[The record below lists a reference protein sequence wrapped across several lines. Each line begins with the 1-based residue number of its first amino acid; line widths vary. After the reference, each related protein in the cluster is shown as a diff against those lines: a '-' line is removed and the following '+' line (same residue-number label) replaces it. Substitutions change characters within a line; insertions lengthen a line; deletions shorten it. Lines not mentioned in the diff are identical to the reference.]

1 MGTISKET
9 YRRAFLLYLVGQFRD
24 GVFGKTR
31 LNKVVYFSTK
41 ELRYVPFEFRKWK
54 LGQFSEQLG
63 DENDLLLSMGYLSA
77 SRLDGKDGSRGN
89 KYVLANR
96 ELLGFYQVVISHVL
110 KKDLGEIDSI
120 VKEIGYLPEQRL
132 LEFAYKDQALNEAKE
147 WDVILKEKLP
157 DKIEINLPEDDC
169 EDLELSLN
177 PDFIQAMTLIDR
189 GLEHSRIDLD
199 KVKRVVKLI

>member
-96 ELLGFYQVVISHVL
+96 ELLGYYQVVISQVL
-110 KKDLGEIDSI
+110 RKDLRKIDYA
-120 VKEIGYLPEQRL
+120 VKEIGYLPEQKL
-132 LEFAYKDQALNEAKE
+132 LEFAYSDETLKKADEG
-147 WDVILKEKLP
+147 DVILRENVP
-157 DKIEINLPEDDC
+157 GEIDVSLSEDDC
-169 EDLELSLN
+169 EELELSLN
-177 PDFIQAMTLIDR
+177 PDFIQAMTLLDR
-189 GLEHSRIDLD
+189 GLEQSRIDLD
-199 KVKRVVKLI
+199 KVKKVVKVI

>member
-41 ELRYVPFEFRKWK
+41 ELRYVPFEFRKWMF
-54 LGQFSEQLG
+54 GQFSEQLG
-63 DENDLLLSMGYLSA
+63 DENDLLLSMGYLAA
-77 SRLDGKDGSRGN
+77 SRLNGKEGSCGN

-96 ELLGFYQVVISHVL
+96 ELLGYYQVVISQVL
-110 KKDLGEIDSI
+110 RKDLGKIDYT
-120 VKEIGYLPEQRL
+120 VKEIGYLPEEKL
-132 LEFAYKDQALNEAKE
+132 LEFAHSDEALKKADEG
-147 WDVILKEKLP
+147 DVILRENVP
-157 DKIEINLPEDDC
+157 GEIEISLSEDDC
-169 EDLELSLN
+169 EELELSLN

-189 GLEHSRIDLD
+189 GLEQSRIDFD
-199 KVKRVVKLI
+199 KVKKVVKLI

>member
-1 MGTISKET
+1 MATISKDA
-9 YRRAFLLYLVGQFRD
+9 YKRAFLLYLVGQFKD

-41 ELRYVPFEFRKWK
+41 ELRYVPFEFRKWMF
-54 LGQFSEQLG
+54 GQYSDQLA

-77 SRLDGKDGSRGN
+77 SKLETKDGSAGN
-89 KYVLANR
+89 KYVLTNR
-96 ELLGFYQVVISHVL
+96 ELVGFYQLVLSHVL
-110 KKDLGEIDSI
+110 KNDLGRIDSV
-120 VKEIGYLPEQRL
+120 VKRIGYLPEQKL
-132 LEFAYKDQALNEAKE
+132 LEFVYQDESLSRAKE
-147 WDVILKEKLP
+147 GDVVLKEKLP
-157 DKIEINLPEDDC
+157 KEIEISLPEDDC

-189 GLEHSRIDLD
+189 GLDKSRIDLD

>member
-1 MGTISKET
+1 
-9 YRRAFLLYLVGQFRD
+9 LLYLVGQFRD
-24 GVFGKTR
+24 GVFGKAR

-54 LGQFSEQLG
+54 FGQFSEQLG
-63 DENDLLLSMGYLSA
+63 DENDLLLSMGYLTA
-77 SRLDGKDGSRGN
+77 SRLDGKDVSRGL

-110 KKDLGEIDSI
+110 KKDLAKIDSI
-120 VKEIGYLPEQRL
+120 VEEIGYLPERRL

-157 DKIEINLPEDDC
+157 DKIQINLSEDDC

-189 GLEHSRIDLD
+189 GLDKSRIDID
-199 KVKRVVKLI
+199 KVKEVVKLI

>member
-1 MGTISKET
+1 MGTISKDA
-9 YRRAFLLYLVGQFRD
+9 YKRAFLLYLVGQFRE
-24 GVFGKTR
+24 GVFGLAR

-41 ELRYVPFEFRKWK
+41 GLRYVPFEFRKWK
-54 LGQFSEQLG
+54 FGQFSEQLG
-63 DENDLLLSMGYLSA
+63 NENDLLLSMGYLSA
-77 SRLDGKDGSRGN
+77 SRLDSKDGSRGN

-110 KKDLGEIDSI
+110 KKDLGKIDSI
-120 VKEIGYLPEQRL
+120 VKEIGYRPEQRL